1 MKTHAIVYELD
12 GKRRTPLAEA
22 ARRWGMAGIITG
34 PRVHMT
40 KGFEHGFAFA
50 PGIACAVVLERLL
63 T

>member
-1 MKTHAIVYELD
+1 MKTHAIVYKLD

-34 PRVHMT
+34 LRVHMT
-40 KGFEHGFAFA
+40 KEFDN
-50 PGIACAVVLERLL
+50 VKK